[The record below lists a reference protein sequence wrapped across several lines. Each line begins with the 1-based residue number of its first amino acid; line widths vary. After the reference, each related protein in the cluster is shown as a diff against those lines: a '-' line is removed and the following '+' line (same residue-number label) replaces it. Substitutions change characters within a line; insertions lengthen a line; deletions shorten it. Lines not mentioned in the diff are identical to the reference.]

1 MIQLL
6 SIPILYVHKTRATIG
21 THMAIDTL
29 DDKKFNFK
37 KRGIGMES
45 KLEPN
50 MPA

>member
-29 DDKKFNFK
+29 DDKKNSILK
-37 KRGIGMES
+37 KGNRDG
-45 KLEPN
+45 K
-50 MPA
+50 